1 MKRNTMLM
9 TVLTVVMVNMAM
21 AEKIATMNVWPGKA
35 PDAMGEADRDIPTI
49 TVYVPQTAKKP
60 CAAILICPGGGYG
73 GLCSSYEGHD
83 IANWLDQFGIAGVV
97 LKYRLNPY
105 RHPIPMNDA
114 QCAMRLVRSHAAEWG
129 IDANRLGI
137 MGFSAGG
144 HLASTVGTHYD
155 RGIAGAMDVIERFS
169 CRPDFMV
176 LVYPVISMG
185 KVTHG
190 GSRRNLLGDKPSQ
203 ELMDNLSN
211 ELLVTE
217 DTPPAFLAHSVKD
230 TVVNVENS
238 RLFANALKS
247 KGVAVTL
254 FELPQGEHGL
264 GCGKGDEWASW
275 QAECVKWLKENKLT
289 DR

>member
-1 MKRNTMLM
+1 MKRYLFLLVVCALM
-9 TVLTVVMVNMAM
+9 NVLL
-21 AEKIATMNVWPGKA
+21 AEKVATMNVWPGKA
-35 PDAMGEADRDIPTI
+35 PGAMGEADRDIPTI

-114 QCAMRLVRSHAAEWG
+114 QRAMRLVRSHAAEWG

-190 GSRRNLLGDKPSQ
+190 GSRRNLLGDNPSQ
-203 ELMDNLSN
+203 EMMDNLSN

-230 TVVNVENS
+230 TMVNVENS
-238 RLFANALKS
+238 RLFANALKA

-254 FELPQGEHGL
+254 FELPKGEHGL

>member
-1 MKRNTMLM
+1 MKRYLFL
-9 TVLTVVMVNMAM
+9 LTVCVLMNVVL
-21 AEKIATMNVWPGKA
+21 AEKVATMNVWPGKA
-35 PDAMGEADRDIPTI
+35 PGAMGEADRDIPTI
-49 TVYVPQTAKKP
+49 TVYVPQSAKKP

-83 IANWLDQFGIAGVV
+83 IAKWLDQYGITGVV

-105 RHPIPMNDA
+105 RHPIPMSDA
-114 QCAMRLVRSHAAEWG
+114 QRAMRLVRAHAAEWG
-129 IDANRLGI
+129 IDSNRLGI

-155 RGIAGAMDVIERFS
+155 RGIAGAIDVIERLS

-190 GSRRNLLGDKPSQ
+190 GSRLNLLGDKPSQ

-238 RLFANALKS
+238 RLFANALKA
-247 KGVAVTL
+247 KGVPVTL
-254 FELPQGEHGL
+254 FELPKGEHGL
-264 GCGKGDEWASW
+264 GCGKGEEWASW

>member
-1 MKRNTMLM
+1 MKQSMILM
-9 TVLTVVMVNMAM
+9 TILTVTMVNMVF

-35 PDAMGEADRDIPTI
+35 PGAMGEADRDIPTI
-49 TVYVPQTAKKP
+49 TVYVPQSAKKP

-73 GLCSSYEGHD
+73 GLCTSYEGHD
-83 IANWLDQFGIAGVV
+83 IAAWLDQYGIAGVV

-114 QCAMRLVRSHAAEWG
+114 QRAMRLVRSHAAEWG
-129 IDANRLGI
+129 IDAKRLGI

-155 RGIAGAMDVIERFS
+155 TGKAGDMDPVERFS

-185 KVTHG
+185 NVTHG
-190 GSRRNLLGDKPSQ
+190 GSRRNLLGDNPSQ

-211 ELLVTE
+211 ELLVTQ

-238 RLFANALKS
+238 RLFANALKA

-264 GCGKGDEWASW
+264 GCGKGPEWASW
-275 QAECVKWLKENKLT
+275 QAECAKWLKENKLT
-289 DR
+289 DN

>member
-1 MKRNTMLM
+1 MI
-9 TVLTVVMVNMAM
+9 LTVTMVNMVF
-21 AEKIATMNVWPGKA
+21 AEKIAAMNVWPGKA
-35 PDAMGEADRDIPTI
+35 PGAMGEADRDIPTI

-83 IANWLDQFGIAGVV
+83 IAAWLDQYGIAGIV

-105 RHPIPMNDA
+105 HHPIPMLDA
-114 QCAMRLVRSHAAEWG
+114 QRAMRLVRAHAAEWG
-129 IDANRLGI
+129 IDAKRLGI

-155 RGIAGAMDVIERFS
+155 TGKAGDMDPVERFS

-185 KVTHG
+185 QFTHG
-190 GSRRNLLGDKPSQ
+190 GSLRNLLGDNPSQ

-217 DTPPAFLAHSVKD
+217 DTSPAFLAHSVKD

-238 RLFANALKS
+238 RLFANALKA

-275 QAECVKWLKENKLT
+275 QVECAKWLKENKLT
-289 DR
+289 DN

>member
-1 MKRNTMLM
+1 MKQSMILM
-9 TVLTVVMVNMAM
+9 TILTVTMVNMVFAG
-21 AEKIATMNVWPGKA
+21 KIATMNVWPGKA
-35 PDAMGEADRDIPTI
+35 PGAMGEADRDIPTI

-60 CAAILICPGGGYG
+60 YAAILICPGGGYG

-83 IANWLDQFGIAGVV
+83 IAAWLDQYGIAGVV

-105 RHPIPMNDA
+105 RHPIPMNDT
-114 QCAMRLVRSHAAEWG
+114 QRAMRLVRAHAAEWG
-129 IDANRLGI
+129 IDAKRLGI

-155 RGIAGAMDVIERFS
+155 RGHAGAMDGIDRFS

-185 KVTHG
+185 NVTHG
-190 GSRRNLLGDKPSQ
+190 GSRRNLLGDNPSQ

-238 RLFANALKS
+238 RLFANALKA

-264 GCGKGDEWASW
+264 GCGKGLEWASW
-275 QAECVKWLKENKLT
+275 QAECAKWLKENKLT
-289 DR
+289 DN

>member
-1 MKRNTMLM
+1 MKRYLFLLVVCALM
-9 TVLTVVMVNMAM
+9 NVLL
-21 AEKIATMNVWPGKA
+21 AEKVATMNVWPGKA
-35 PDAMGEADRDIPTI
+35 PGAMGEEDRDIPTI

-83 IANWLDQFGIAGVV
+83 IANWLDQYGIAGIV

-105 RHPIPMNDA
+105 RHPIPMSDA
-114 QCAMRLVRSHAAEWG
+114 QRAMRLVRAHAAEWG
-129 IDANRLGI
+129 IDANRFGI

-190 GSRRNLLGDKPSQ
+190 GSRRNLLGDNPSQ
-203 ELMDNLSN
+203 EKMDNLSN

-230 TVVNVENS
+230 TMVNVENS
-238 RLFANALKS
+238 RLFANALKA

-254 FELPQGEHGL
+254 FELPKGEHGL

>member
-1 MKRNTMLM
+1 MKRYLFLLAVCSLANV
-9 TVLTVVMVNMAM
+9 VL
-21 AEKIATMNVWPGKA
+21 AEKVATMNVWPGKA
-35 PDAMGEADRDIPTI
+35 PGAMGEADRDIPTI
-49 TVYVPQTAKKP
+49 TVYVPQAAKKP

-83 IANWLDQFGIAGVV
+83 IANWLDQYGIAGVV

-114 QCAMRLVRSHAAEWG
+114 QRAMRLVRSHAVEWG
-129 IDANRLGI
+129 IDDKRLGI

-155 RGIAGAMDVIERFS
+155 RGIAGAMDVIDRFS

-238 RLFANALKS
+238 RLFAKALND
-247 KGVAVTL
+247 KGVPVTL
-254 FELPQGEHGL
+254 FELPKGEHGL
-264 GCGKGDEWASW
+264 GCGRGPEWASW
-275 QAECVKWLKENKLT
+275 QAECVKWLKANNLT
-289 DR
+289 VH

>member
-1 MKRNTMLM
+1 MKQSMILM
-9 TVLTVVMVNMAM
+9 TILTVTMVNMVF

-35 PDAMGEADRDIPTI
+35 PGAMGKADRDIPTI
-49 TVYVPQTAKKP
+49 TVYVPQATKKP

-83 IANWLDQFGIAGVV
+83 IANWLDQYGIAGVV

-114 QCAMRLVRSHAAEWG
+114 QRAMRLVRSHAAEWG
-129 IDANRLGI
+129 IDAKRLGI

-190 GSRRNLLGDKPSQ
+190 GSRRNLLGDNPSQ
-203 ELMDNLSN
+203 EKMDNLSN

-230 TVVNVENS
+230 TMVNVENS
-238 RLFANALKS
+238 RLFANALKA

-254 FELPQGEHGL
+254 FELPKGEHGL

>member
-1 MKRNTMLM
+1 MKRYLFLSVVCALM
-9 TVLTVVMVNMAM
+9 NVLL
-21 AEKIATMNVWPGKA
+21 AEKVATMNVWPGKA
-35 PDAMGEADRDIPTI
+35 PGAMGEADRDIPTI
-49 TVYVPQTAKKP
+49 TVYVPQSAKKP

-83 IANWLDQFGIAGVV
+83 IAAWLDQYGIAGIV

-114 QCAMRLVRSHAAEWG
+114 QRAMRLVRAHAAEWG
-129 IDANRLGI
+129 IDSNRLGI

-190 GSRRNLLGDKPSQ
+190 GSRRNLLGDNPSQ
-203 ELMDNLSN
+203 ELKDNLSN

-238 RLFANALKS
+238 RLFANALKA

-254 FELPQGEHGL
+254 FELPKGEHGL

-275 QAECVKWLKENKLT
+275 QAECAKWLKENIVK
-289 DR
+289 

>member
-1 MKRNTMLM
+1 MKRNMM
-9 TVLTVVMVNMAM
+9 WMMVLTFVMVNVAV

-35 PDAMGEADRDIPTI
+35 PGAMGEAERDIPTI
-49 TVYVPQTAKKP
+49 TVYVPQSAKKP

-83 IANWLDQFGIAGVV
+83 IAAWLDQFGIAGVV

-114 QCAMRLVRSHAAEWG
+114 QRAMRLVRSHAAEWG
-129 IDANRLGI
+129 IDSNRLGI

-155 RGIAGAMDVIERFS
+155 TGKAGDIDPVERFS

-185 KVTHG
+185 QFTHG

-203 ELMDNLSN
+203 ALMDNLSN
-211 ELLVTE
+211 ELLVTQ

-238 RLFANALKS
+238 RLFKKAMEA
-247 KGVAVTL
+247 KGRSVTL
-254 FELPQGEHGL
+254 FELPKGEHGL
-264 GCGKGDEWASW
+264 GCGKGEEWASW
-275 QAECVKWLKENKLT
+275 QAACAKWLKENKLANP
-289 DR
+289 

>member
-1 MKRNTMLM
+1 MKRYLFLLVVCALM
-9 TVLTVVMVNMAM
+9 NVLL
-21 AEKIATMNVWPGKA
+21 AEKVATMNVWPGKA
-35 PDAMGEADRDIPTI
+35 PGAMGEADRDIPTI

-114 QCAMRLVRSHAAEWG
+114 QRAMRLVRSHAAEWG

-190 GSRRNLLGDKPSQ
+190 GSRRNLLGDNPSQ
-203 ELMDNLSN
+203 EKMDNLSN

-230 TVVNVENS
+230 TMVNVENS
-238 RLFANALKS
+238 RLFANALKA

-254 FELPQGEHGL
+254 FELPKGEHGL

>member
-9 TVLTVVMVNMAM
+9 TVLAVVMVNMAM

-35 PDAMGEADRDIPTI
+35 PGALGEADRDIPTI
-49 TVYVPQTAKKP
+49 TVYVPQSAKKP

-83 IANWLDQFGIAGVV
+83 IANWLDQYGIAGIV

-114 QCAMRLVRSHAAEWG
+114 QRAMRLVRSHAAEWG
-129 IDANRLGI
+129 IDSNRLGI

-155 RGIAGAMDVIERFS
+155 KGIAGAMDVIERFS

-190 GSRRNLLGDKPSQ
+190 GSRRNLLGDNPSQ

-238 RLFANALKS
+238 RLFANALKA

-254 FELPQGEHGL
+254 FELPKGEHGL

-275 QAECVKWLKENKLT
+275 QAECAKWLKENKLT

>member
-1 MKRNTMLM
+1 MKRNLFLFVVCSLM
-9 TVLTVVMVNMAM
+9 NVLL
-21 AEKIATMNVWPGKA
+21 AEKVATMNVWPGKA
-35 PDAMGEADRDIPTI
+35 PGAIGEADRDIPTI
-49 TVYVPQTAKKP
+49 TVYVPQSAKKP

-83 IANWLDQFGIAGVV
+83 IANWLDQYGIAGIV

-105 RHPIPMNDA
+105 SHPIPMNDA
-114 QCAMRLVRSHAAEWG
+114 QRAMRLVRSHAAEWG

-190 GSRRNLLGDKPSQ
+190 GSRRNLLGDNPSQ
-203 ELMDNLSN
+203 EMMDNLSN

-230 TVVNVENS
+230 TMVNVENS
-238 RLFANALKS
+238 RLFANALKA
-247 KGVAVTL
+247 KGIAVTL
-254 FELPQGEHGL
+254 FELPNGEHGL
-264 GCGKGDEWASW
+264 GCGKGEEWASW
-275 QAECVKWLKENKLT
+275 QAECAKWLKENKLT

>member
-1 MKRNTMLM
+1 MKQSMILM
-9 TVLTVVMVNMAM
+9 TILTVTMVNMVF
-21 AEKIATMNVWPGKA
+21 AEKIATMNVWPGNA
-35 PDAMGEADRDIPTI
+35 PGAMGEADRDIPTI

-83 IANWLDQFGIAGVV
+83 IAAWLDQYGIAGVV

-114 QCAMRLVRSHAAEWG
+114 QRAMRLVRAHAAEWG
-129 IDANRLGI
+129 INAKRLGI

-155 RGIAGAMDVIERFS
+155 TGKAGDMDPVERFS

-185 KVTHG
+185 NVTHG
-190 GSRRNLLGDKPSQ
+190 GSRRNLLGDNPSQ

-211 ELLVTE
+211 ELLVTQ

-230 TVVNVENS
+230 TIVNVENS
-238 RLFANALKS
+238 RLFANALKA

-264 GCGKGDEWASW
+264 GCGKGPEWSSW
-275 QAECVKWLKENKLT
+275 QAECAKWLKENKLT
-289 DR
+289 DN

>member
-1 MKRNTMLM
+1 MKRYLFLLAVCALM
-9 TVLTVVMVNMAM
+9 NMAM

-35 PDAMGEADRDIPTI
+35 PGAMGDADRDIPTI
-49 TVYVPQTAKKP
+49 TVYVPQSAKKP

-83 IANWLDQFGIAGVV
+83 IAAWLDQFGIAGIV

-114 QCAMRLVRSHAAEWG
+114 QRAMRLVRSHAAEWG
-129 IDANRLGI
+129 IDSNRLGI

-155 RGIAGAMDVIERFS
+155 TGKAGDIDPVERFS

-185 KVTHG
+185 QFTHG
-190 GSRRNLLGDKPSQ
+190 GSRRNLLGDKPSKA
-203 ELMDNLSN
+203 LMDNLSN
-211 ELLVTE
+211 ELLVTQ

-238 RLFANALKS
+238 RLFEKAMKAKS
-247 KGVAVTL
+247 RPVTL
-254 FELPQGEHGL
+254 FELPKGEHGL
-264 GCGKGDEWASW
+264 GCGKGEEWASW
-275 QAECVKWLKENKLT
+275 QKNCKQFLINNLQLT
-289 DR
+289 INN